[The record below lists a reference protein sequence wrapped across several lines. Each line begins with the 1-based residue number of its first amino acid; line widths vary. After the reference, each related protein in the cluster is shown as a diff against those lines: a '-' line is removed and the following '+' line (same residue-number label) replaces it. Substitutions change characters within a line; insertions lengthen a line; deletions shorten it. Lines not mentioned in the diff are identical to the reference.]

1 MQINKHA
8 AAGGTHCPV
17 REEPRPAVPVQL
29 RADLTRKNRAQLQ
42 IEIHNINNNYIHI
55 WIHIDCYY
63 FIYPEII

>member
-42 IEIHNINNNYIHI
+42 IEIHNINNNYM
-55 WIHIDCYY
+55 DSY
-63 FIYPEII
+63 